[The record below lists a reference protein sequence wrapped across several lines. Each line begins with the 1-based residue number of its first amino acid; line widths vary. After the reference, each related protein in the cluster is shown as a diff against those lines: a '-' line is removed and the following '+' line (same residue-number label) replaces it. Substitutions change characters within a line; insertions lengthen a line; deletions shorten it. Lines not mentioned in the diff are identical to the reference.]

1 MPGRAEAPV
10 VARRTRHH
18 RCFGRPAREL
28 EQRIGARGGDSRHHP
43 PPGWER
49 GRRETLGTFGP
60 DRGPRPRVSRDEDL
74 QRSPVIACTPGA
86 CPSPSGS
93 PMGRASHELA
103 RSAPTEGGRAGA
115 SDPTLP
121 SVALTGF
128 DHRVTLPGGDR
139 ISYVDIGPM
148 TGRPV
153 LYLHGTPGAR
163 LMAAGL
169 EDAAGELG
177 LRVLAPDRSG
187 CGGSTFHRDQVRDYA
202 RFIARFADARGIA
215 EFGVIGVSG
224 GGRCAWACAPE
235 LGARVSGSRSSRA
248 RRRRSCRVCET
259 HGADRIVSSARSPI
273 GRRGCSELVLAG
285 WARGVR
291 HDPDRLWSLFND
303 LPAVDLV
310 VLERP
315 GFRAG
320 VDAII
325 PRGRPAG
332 RPRTDSRSRTQR
344 RNSGG
349 CPRPPMLLSCVSR
362 QAESSYRTPP
372 NPGQTISLR

>member
-1 MPGRAEAPV
+1 
-10 VARRTRHH
+10 
-18 RCFGRPAREL
+18 
-28 EQRIGARGGDSRHHP
+28 
-43 PPGWER
+43 
-49 GRRETLGTFGP
+49 
-60 DRGPRPRVSRDEDL
+60 
-74 QRSPVIACTPGA
+74 
-86 CPSPSGS
+86 
-93 PMGRASHELA
+93 MGRASHELA

-259 HGADRIVSSARSPI
+259 HGADRIVSSTRSPI

-372 NPGQTISLR
+372 NPGQTISPGEPGAVQRRSAQVYARSGRLTDLRARSRHTLGHVPAARACGRDRAPVSRRPGQEEGWVTPSASTACRSRRSTWCGSRCA